1 MRRRRR
7 ILRAAILSLA
17 SFLVGMLAIG
27 IPLIYLK
34 FIPTPDL
41 LLVGSVSDTD
51 ILVAPS
57 LTTHVRLIDHA
68 GSVVH
73 RWNLADPTTGMV
85 ELMPDGSLLYFASGE
100 PGASGTPLG
109 AAGQGLRRVSWDGEL
124 MWAYDDGRV
133 HHDFELLPDG
143 TVAVL
148 RSEPMDPGLAARVQ
162 GGAPGTEFKG
172 QMWADQ
178 VIEID
183 PTTNASRVVFDATK
197 VLDPTGDALPEWM
210 KREEW
215 THANSLAYTAS
226 DPISGQEAYL
236 ISFRAISTIAIVS
249 RATGEIIWSYGGKW
263 ALDQQHDAS
272 FLPNGDVMVFDN
284 GQYLLGQPSSS
295 QVLEIDPRTN
305 EIVWRFPDTRNA
317 FSTLYSSIIS
327 GAQRLPNGNTLIT
340 YGIPGRLIEVT
351 KDHDVVWDSTPAPGH
366 FIFKARAYPTALV
379 ANR

>member
-236 ISFRAISTIAIVS
+236 ISFRAISTIAIVCARRVRS
-249 RATGEIIWSYGGKW
+249 FGHMGANGIWTDNTRHRPARTATRRSSTT
-263 ALDQQHDAS
+263 AS
-272 FLPNGDVMVFDN
+272 ICLASHRRRRCWRSIRGRMRSCGASPTPEM
-284 GQYLLGQPSSS
+284 PS
-295 QVLEIDPRTN
+295 VR
-305 EIVWRFPDTRNA
+305 
-317 FSTLYSSIIS
+317 SIRRS
-327 GAQRLPNGNTLIT
+327 LA
-340 YGIPGRLIEVT
+340 
-351 KDHDVVWDSTPAPGH
+351 
-366 FIFKARAYPTALV
+366 ARSAC
-379 ANR
+379 